1 MSCERLKNMQIE
13 LRSLINNK
21 NATKDQYESFY
32 KNNGILYTNVVQE
45 EIKNTCDKITA
56 QGSSNFLRIDPECVK
71 NTEELCMAIH
81 KVPREVVD
89 GDPRLLP
96 WYYRECYDKYGP
108 EAKYN
113 IQTNFSA
120 IKSDCTVNTILNDPK
135 LNNDKE
141 MAIVVAMILAD
152 QEIRCKPDEK
162 NSYFHDFGTK
172 EKILSINKCLNAALT
187 KQQNYMSGCRFSN
200 KRQENISDLV
210 NNCIIKTTIGAPTG
224 EIINIPSFEPP
235 NLTLPDISPI
245 FTNPASSYTTTPSN
259 NTTPRYT
266 TPVTINTT
274 TPAPKDT
281 TMNMVI
287 VVVIILAAIFIGYF
301 FF

>member
-13 LRSLINNK
+13 LQSLINNK
-21 NATKDQYESFY
+21 NTTKDQYKSFY
-32 KNNGILYTNVVQE
+32 EKYGIPYTNVVQE

-56 QGSSNFLRIDPECVK
+56 QGSSSILRIDPECVK

-81 KVPREVVD
+81 NVPREVVD

-120 IKSDCTVNTILNDPK
+120 IKSDCTVNTILNDPN

-162 NSYFHDFGTK
+162 NSYFYDFGTK

-224 EIINIPSFEPP
+224 ETINLPSLESP
-235 NLTLPDISPI
+235 NFTLPDTQPFFSNQPSIRNTPSP
-245 FTNPASSYTTTPSN
+245 TNSFNTTTPA
-259 NTTPRYT
+259 P
-266 TPVTINTT
+266 INTT

-281 TMNMVI
+281 TMNMII
-287 VVVIILAAIFIGYF
+287 VVVIIFVAMLIGYF